1 MRRVGLKMANS
12 QRSGAWGQGFDLR
25 VCLFSAAHGS
35 FCCVQTPALS
45 LALTGF
51 SCLVCCKMRPR
62 LDGINSRNLL
72 PHSSRGEKSK
82 IKVSRG
88 SVSF

>member
-1 MRRVGLKMANS
+1 MANS

-35 FCCVQTPALS
+35 FCCFQTAVLS

-51 SCLVCCKMRPR
+51 SCLVCCKMRLR
-62 LDGINSRNLL
+62 LGGLNTRNLL